1 MVTRSVQIINP
12 TGLHARPA
20 AAFIKEVKKYPC
32 KTSITYHD
40 ETISA
45 KSIIALMSAGIE
57 CGSTIELHCDG
68 EQENEALEALC
79 AAIASGL
86 GE

>member
-1 MVTRSVQIINP
+1 MVTRNVQIINA

-32 KTSITYHD
+32 KVTVGFHGELIN
-40 ETISA
+40 A
-45 KSIIALMSAGIE
+45 KSIIALMAAGID
-57 CGSTIELHCDG
+57 CGSEVELRCEG
-68 EQENEALEALC
+68 EQEQEALEALC
-79 AAIASGL
+79 NAIASGL